1 MIIWLA
7 SYPRSG
13 NTFFR
18 VLLNHHYGIHTYSV
32 YEDRLLTERRVDW
45 EIVGHLPRPIPIS
58 NMIESERTFLVKTH
72 DLPQD
77 NLPAIYLVRD
87 GRDALV
93 SYTHYVLT
101 FEQDENKKDTHATFH
116 HTLHDLINYNNAFG
130 GWGPNVLAWAQR
142 EAPTAIVKFE
152 DLVNSSKPFTILQ
165 NALEKLGYANY
176 LPIVTEEPP
185 SFQELHNQMPKFF
198 RKGKIGSWREEMS
211 TDLQALFW
219 EKYGEVMKLMGY
231 SQ

>member
-18 VLLNHHYGIHTYSV
+18 VLLNHHYGIHTYSI
-32 YEDRLLTERRVDW
+32 YDDRLLTRRRADW
-45 EIVGHLPRPIPIS
+45 EIVGHLARPVPIPD
-58 NMIESERTFLVKTH
+58 MIESKQTFLVKTH

-93 SYTHYVLT
+93 SYAHYVLT
-101 FEQDENKKDTHATFH
+101 FEQQENTQATFH
-116 HTLHDLINYNNAFG
+116 HTLHDLIVYNNSFG

-142 EAPTAIVKFE
+142 DAPAAIVRFE
-152 DLVNSSKPFTILQ
+152 DLVDSSKPFTILQ
-165 NALEKLGYANY
+165 NALENLGYVNY
-176 LPIVTEEPP
+176 LPVVTEEPP
-185 SFQELHNQMPKFF
+185 SFQELHKQMPNFF
-198 RKGKIGSWREEMS
+198 RKGKIGGWREEMS
-211 TDLQALFW
+211 TDLHALFW
-219 EKYGEVMKLMGY
+219 EKHGEAMELMGY
-231 SQ
+231 SR